1 MKSVNSALNVSG
13 AFPGRLRRP
22 HAFVGAP
29 PPSRGQAWRDAFLR
43 RHEEHRA
50 QGALLQKR
58 YARPALAGFCTL
70 LLALVASG
78 CGRSDAETIAAP
90 TVPEVL
96 TAEARPA
103 ESSFE
108 LRLPARASA
117 GETAQLYAR
126 ATGLVAE
133 RRVDLGDQVSAGQ
146 VLALISTPEVDAA
159 VREAQADLLH
169 SRASEELARSN
180 FERAEVLVR
189 SNAISRE
196 MHSDRKAAR
205 DAAVAQRAAAE
216 ARLASARERQGFQ
229 TVRAP
234 FAGVIAARNV
244 ERGDRVV
251 GDSAGSATP
260 LFTLNA
266 LDPLRIVL
274 DVPQSAALQV
284 RPGLR
289 AEVGFPELPGERFPA
304 EVVRSAQ
311 TLSIDAGAMRV
322 ELRLPNPGNR
332 IPAGMVGEARLS
344 IPRAGAVVIV
354 PESAV
359 IADAQGAR
367 VARLDA
373 ASKLDYRTVR
383 LGRNLGNDIEILDGL
398 TAGDQVVLSPNA
410 LLRQGAR
417 VVARKNAPPARG

>member
-1 MKSVNSALNVSG
+1 MKSARKAMNLSRSI
-13 AFPGRLRRP
+13 PCRLRRSDV
-22 HAFVGAP
+22 FVGAP
-29 PPSRGQAWRDAFLR
+29 LRRDAFSR

-58 YARPALAGFCTL
+58 YARPAFAIFCAMA
-70 LLALVASG
+70 LALAAGG
-78 CGRSDAETIAAP
+78 CARSDAETIAVP
-90 TVPEVL
+90 TTPEVL
-96 TAEARPA
+96 TAEARAA
-103 ESSFE
+103 ETSYE
-108 LRLPARASA
+108 LRLPARAFA

-126 ATGLVAE
+126 ATGLVSD
-133 RRVDLGDQVSAGQ
+133 RRVDLGDEVSAGQ
-146 VLALISTPEVDAA
+146 VLAVISTPEVDAA

-169 SRASEELARSN
+169 SRASEELARTN
-180 FERAEVLVR
+180 FERADVLVR

-205 DAAVAQRAAAE
+205 DAAGAERAAAE
-216 ARLASARERQGFQ
+216 ARLASARDRQGFQ

-289 AEVGFPELPGERFPA
+289 AEVSFPELPGERFPA

-311 TLSIDAGAMRV
+311 TLSTDAGAMRV
-322 ELRLPNPGNR
+322 ELRLANPGNR
-332 IPAGMVGEARLS
+332 IPAGMVGETRLS

-373 ASKLDYRTVR
+373 ASKLDYRKVTP
-383 LGRNLGNDIEILDGL
+383 GRNLGNEIEILDGL
-398 TAGDQVVLSPNA
+398 SAGDQVVLAPNT
-410 LLRQGAR
+410 LLRPGTR
-417 VVARKNAPPARG
+417 VVARKNAPPPERG

>member
-1 MKSVNSALNVSG
+1 MKSARRAMHLLTRSKRSA
-13 AFPGRLRRP
+13 RL
-22 HAFVGAP
+22 
-29 PPSRGQAWRDAFLR
+29 
-43 RHEEHRA
+43 
-50 QGALLQKR
+50 
-58 YARPALAGFCTL
+58 ALAIFSAST
-70 LLALVASG
+70 LALAASG
-78 CGRSDAETIAAP
+78 CARSDAETIAAP
-90 TVPEVL
+90 TTPEVL
-96 TAEARPA
+96 TAQARAAEA
-103 ESSFE
+103 SYE
-108 LRLPARASA
+108 LRLPARAFA

-126 ATGLVAE
+126 AIGLVSE

-146 VLALISTPEVDAA
+146 VLAVISTPEIDAA
-159 VREAQADLLH
+159 VREAEAELG
-169 SRASEELARSN
+169 RAHAAEELARTN
-180 FERAEVLVR
+180 LERAEVLVR

-196 MHSDRKAAR
+196 MHSDRKAAY
-205 DAAVAQRAAAE
+205 DAARAERAAAQ
-216 ARLASARERQGFQ
+216 ARLASARERQGFR

-234 FAGVIAARNV
+234 FAGVIAARNI

-311 TLSIDAGAMRV
+311 TLSTDAGAMRV

-344 IPRAGAVVIV
+344 IPRAAGVVIV
-354 PESAV
+354 PESAIV
-359 IADAQGAR
+359 SGADGAQVAR
-367 VARLDA
+367 VGA
-373 ASKLDYRTVR
+373 ASRLEYRRVV
-383 LGRNLGNDIEILDGL
+383 LGRNLGNEVEVVDGL
-398 TAGDQVVLSPNA
+398 AAGDQVVLSPNA
-410 LLRQGAR
+410 LLRAGVR
-417 VVARKNAPPARG
+417 VVVRRSQPPARG

>member
-1 MKSVNSALNVSG
+1 LAILCASTL
-13 AFPGRLRRP
+13 
-22 HAFVGAP
+22 
-29 PPSRGQAWRDAFLR
+29 
-43 RHEEHRA
+43 
-50 QGALLQKR
+50 
-58 YARPALAGFCTL
+58 ALA
-70 LLALVASG
+70 ASG
-78 CGRSDAETIAAP
+78 CARSDAEAKPAP
-90 TVPEVL
+90 VEPQVL
-96 TAEARPA
+96 VTEARAA
-103 ESSFE
+103 ESSHQ
-108 LRLPARASA
+108 LRLPARALA

-126 ATGLVAE
+126 ATGLVSE

-146 VLALISTPEVDAA
+146 VLAVISTPEVDAA

-180 FERAEVLVR
+180 FERADVLVR

-205 DAAVAQRAAAE
+205 DAAVAERAAAE
-216 ARLASARERQGFQ
+216 ARLASARDRQGFQ

-311 TLSIDAGAMRV
+311 TLSTDAGAMRV
-322 ELRLPNPGNR
+322 ELRLRNPGNR

-344 IPRAGAVVIV
+344 IPRAAAVIV
-354 PESAV
+354 PESVV

-373 ASKLDYRTVR
+373 ASRLDYRTVR
-383 LGRNLGNDIEILDGL
+383 LGRNLGNEIEILDGL
-398 TAGDQVVLSPNA
+398 TAGDQVVLAPNA
-410 LLRQGAR
+410 LLRPGTR
-417 VVARKNAPPARG
+417 VVARKHAPAARG